1 MAPLGRNL
9 PPKEFLQHFW
19 DLASLD
25 NNERISA
32 AERLLTTVAT
42 LHRDFQPS
50 DTPAEPTGST
60 PSALLDAATRALHP
74 HVAYTFTRLVKGLP
88 SSRAG
93 ARQGF
98 TLALSYVLRLLY
110 PTLRWQH
117 LNAAINALI
126 LAVPAESGIEERE
139 KLMGRMFAVVAAV
152 QAGLDTAEETT
163 AQDAAQMAEHL
174 VAVADG
180 KSFLREPALTML
192 FALVD
197 KSQHKDA
204 VLKVMAAAVP
214 LHADSIK
221 NPNDLA
227 LCLFLSFHGIATPLE
242 LTKGTLPG
250 QVRDLLLQTSA
261 TAPRLH
267 AVWGMVLAR
276 LLNAQTATVDVTQPP
291 IARAADPLPL
301 LDAFW
306 KVIDANFVP
315 SPLVTRQAIALHLFD
330 YLVAAVPLAQVSL
343 LFSRNLVRFIESS
356 VKAKGDLANL
366 ARASMTNLAARCDTE
381 SPLVPVVLA
390 HVKPHMLDHAPAAA
404 GKKPAAAD
412 EDTDAVASSSK
423 SGFNTLV
430 EGLTDTDLAHFVDAQ
445 IARAMTPSDD
455 DDEHDRTAA
464 LDALMTPAVLTRPA
478 ARARVAEY
486 LFSPSHASS
495 RNATTHIHT
504 FLARACAAPE
514 VHVDVL
520 AEIYRAFP
528 SADARV
534 LAWIRKPVE
543 NKKRESALRALA
555 MAAHFLTA
563 DDEASGA
570 VDEIVSVW
578 GRMGMGEKGMDE
590 LAPADVLA
598 DVLLELTA
606 HASAWLRR
614 LCQQVMAAFA
624 DDMSENAFGLMV
636 TALAGESGED
646 EDEDESEVEM
656 TVGTDD
662 EDDDEEDE
670 EDEEVEDEDAMDVD
684 EDEADHDE
692 DSDDDDDDDAEND
705 ESGKSGRQTQLS
717 NAIIQALQTS
727 GMAQTADDESDMD
740 DDAMLALDGVLAS
753 IVQKQRSKSRTTDQ
767 LHFQYRIADLL
778 GVYLKH
784 QPEITLV
791 QIRALVER
799 IAATEDKSLAT
810 KLWAALAQAKK
821 VSSST
826 VDVDGEASQVDP
838 DVVITTLLKGNLAQA
853 HPILAKVFKTFPPS
867 DAVTSVFLKDL
878 KRYKSVI
885 ASLAKTQPGT
895 CARLLAGIVAQLSR
909 KSAKA
914 FQPVL
919 FPLLERL
926 HVEPALQATMT
937 GPLDSAA
944 QTTELAT
951 PAKGKKKGKAAS
963 AATKTGLTIAGKLA
977 ELMRAELAS
986 DPKDTSLLKVTVA
999 ALRAMVKAGM
1009 DVTVFAE
1016 GLDAVPVSKK
1026 QAVQNLLRE
1035 AKKLTGFA
1043 SAAEPEE
1050 PAKAAK
1056 PVKPKAPAGNK
1067 KKSKGSG
1074 KAQTA

>member
-25 NNERISA
+25 DSERISA
-32 AERLLTTVAT
+32 AEKLLTTVAT
-42 LHRDFQPS
+42 LHRDIQPS
-50 DTPAEPTGST
+50 VAPVEPTGST

-110 PTLRWQH
+110 PTLRWPH
-117 LNAAINALI
+117 LNAAIHASI
-126 LAVPAESGIEERE
+126 LAAPAESGIEERE

-152 QAGLDTAEETT
+152 QAGLDTADETT

-197 KSQHKDA
+197 KSQHKNA
-204 VLKVMAAAVP
+204 ILKVMAAAVP

-242 LTKGTLPG
+242 LTKATLPG

-276 LLNAQTATVDVTQPP
+276 LLNAPTATVDVTQPP
-291 IARAADPLPL
+291 TARATDPLPL

-330 YLVAAVPLAQVSL
+330 YLVAAVPLAQVSH
-343 LFSRNLVRFIESS
+343 LFSRNLVRFIESA

-366 ARASMTNLAARCDTE
+366 ARASMTALAARCDTE

-404 GKKPAAAD
+404 AGKKPAATAD
-412 EDTDAVASSSK
+412 DETDTAASTK

-430 EGLTDTDLAHFVDAQ
+430 EGLTDTDLAHFVDTQ
-445 IARAMTPSDD
+445 IARAMTPTDD
-455 DDEHDRTAA
+455 DGEHDRTAA

-486 LFSPSHASS
+486 LFSPAHASS
-495 RNATTHIHT
+495 RHAATHIHT

-528 SADARV
+528 AADARV
-534 LAWIRKPVE
+534 LAWIGKPVGE
-543 NKKRESALRALA
+543 NKKREGALRALA

-578 GRMGMGEKGMDE
+578 GRMEMGEKGMDE

-662 EDDDEEDE
+662 EDDEDE
-670 EDEEVEDEDAMDVD
+670 ADDEDDDEDDAMDVD
-684 EDEADHDE
+684 EDEVDRDE
-692 DSDDDDDDDAEND
+692 DSDDDDDAEDD

-778 GVYLKH
+778 AVYLKH
-784 QPEITLV
+784 QSEITLV

-799 IAATEDKSLAT
+799 IAATEDKNLAT

-853 HPILAKVFKTFPPS
+853 HPILAKVFKAFPPS

-895 CARLLAGIVAQLSR
+895 CARLLAGTVAQLSR

-926 HVEPALQATMT
+926 HVEPALQAAMV
-937 GPLDSAA
+937 GPLDGAA
-944 QTTELAT
+944 KTAEPAT
-951 PAKGKKKGKAAS
+951 PAKGKKKGKAT
-963 AATKTGLTIAGKLA
+963 ATAPKTGPTIAGKLA
-977 ELMRAELAS
+977 ELMRAELAA
-986 DPKDTSLLKVTVA
+986 DPKDASLLKVTVA

-1035 AKKLTGFA
+1035 AKKLTGVA
-1043 SAAEPEE
+1043 APAEPEE
-1050 PAKAAK
+1050 PAKPAK
-1056 PVKPKAPAGNK
+1056 SKAPAAGNK

-1074 KAQTA
+1074 KAQAA

>member
-25 NNERISA
+25 ETERILA
-32 AERLLTTVAT
+32 AEKLLTAVAT

-50 DTPAEPTGST
+50 AAPAEPTDAT
-60 PSALLDAATRALHP
+60 PSALLDAATRTLHP

-110 PTLRWQH
+110 PTLRWPH
-117 LNAAINALI
+117 LNAAIHASI
-126 LAVPAESGIEERE
+126 LAAPAESGIEERE

-174 VAVADG
+174 VAVANG

-204 VLKVMAAAVP
+204 ILKVMSAAVP

-227 LCLFLSFHGIATPLE
+227 LCFFLSFHGIATPLE
-242 LTKGTLPG
+242 LTKTTLPG

-276 LLNAQTATVDVTQPP
+276 LLNAPTATVDVAQPP
-291 IARAADPLPL
+291 TARATGPLPL

-343 LFSRNLVRFIESS
+343 LFSRNFVRFIESA

-366 ARASMTNLAARCDTE
+366 ARASMTALAARCETE
-381 SPLVPVVLA
+381 TTLVPVVLA
-390 HVKPHMLDHAPAAA
+390 HVKPHMLDHAPA

-412 EDTDAVASSSK
+412 ADETDNAAPSK
-423 SGFNTLV
+423 SGFNKLV
-430 EGLTDTDLAHFVDAQ
+430 AGLTDADLAHFVDAQ
-445 IARAMTPSDD
+445 IARAMTPTDD

-464 LDALMTPAVLTRPA
+464 LDALMTAAVLTRPA
-478 ARARVAEY
+478 SRARVAEY
-486 LFSPSHASS
+486 LFSPAHASS
-495 RNATTHIHT
+495 RHAASHIHT

-528 SADARV
+528 AADARV
-534 LAWIRKPVE
+534 LAWIGKPVGE
-543 NKKRESALRALA
+543 NKKREGALRSLA

-578 GRMGMGEKGMDE
+578 GRMEMGEKGMDE

-636 TALAGESGED
+636 TALAGESGE
-646 EDEDESEVEM
+646 EEEDESEVEM

-662 EDDDEEDE
+662 EDEDEEEEDE
-670 EDEEVEDEDAMDVD
+670 DDEQDEDAMDVD
-684 EDEADHDE
+684 EDEADQDE
-692 DSDDDDDDDAEND
+692 DSDDDDDAEDD

-778 GVYLKH
+778 AVYLKH

-799 IAATEDKSLAT
+799 IAATEDKNLAT
-810 KLWAALAQAKK
+810 KLWVALAQAKK

-838 DVVITTLLKGNLAQA
+838 DVVVTTLLKGNLAQA

-895 CARLLAGIVAQLSR
+895 CAHLLAGTVAQLSR

-926 HVEPALQATMT
+926 HVEPALQAAMT
-937 GPLDSAA
+937 GPLDGAA
-944 QTTELAT
+944 ETTGPAT
-951 PAKGKKKGKAAS
+951 PAKGKKKGKAA
-963 AATKTGLTIAGKLA
+963 APAPKAGPTIAGKLA
-977 ELMRAELAS
+977 ELMRAELAA
-986 DPKDTSLLKVTVA
+986 DPKDASLLKITVV

-1009 DVTVFAE
+1009 DVTVFGE

-1035 AKKLTGFA
+1035 AKKLTGVA
-1043 SAAEPEE
+1043 GGAEPDE
-1050 PAKAAK
+1050 PAKAA
-1056 PVKPKAPAGNK
+1056 KPKAPAGNK

-1074 KAQTA
+1074 KAQAA